1 MAGYVLIL
9 AILVLGGVIATV
21 GDRLG
26 SRVGKARLSI
36 FNLRPRNTAT
46 LITILTGSVI
56 SSATVAILLATN
68 SQLRD
73 GLFRLGEIR
82 RELDLTQGQKRQ
94 VEAELDLA
102 RRQKQIAQG
111 ELNAINRSLQEALTR
126 QAETETQL
134 QQAEAE
140 LSSLQAEFKRVQD
153 QEAELNDRVQQLAQE
168 QDVLVGEK
176 NKLTEERNQLAAE
189 LRKIT
194 AETKT
199 LRGQVQASQQILQ
212 DLTQQQERLKQEIQ
226 ALETTRD
233 VLTKSIGTLRQGGV
247 RITKDQVLAAVVIP
261 ANLSVTEQ
269 RQSILQL
276 LQLADQSARQELDF
290 PDNTPVILSVTPTD
304 IDRII
309 ARLQVEQEKNRQL
322 PPPQRS
328 DSFIV
333 RIRSAGNY
341 LRKETNI
348 AISADID
355 HNRLIFA
362 QGATIVSLPFN
373 PSMTDAEL
381 EEQFNK
387 LFRLVRFRVVQ
398 EGVIPNPETGEI
410 GRFGGSLLESSTNL
424 VQLVKEVKQR
434 QQPVE
439 IRAIAKTNIFRA
451 SSLSRQLAPI
461 ELVIVEDGKEV
472 ARFG

>member
-21 GDRLG
+21 GDRIG
-26 SRVGKARLSI
+26 SKVGKARLSV

-46 LITILTGSVI
+46 LVTIVTGSVI

-82 RELDLTQGQKRQ
+82 KELDVTQAQKQ
-94 VEAELDLA
+94 AAEAELALA
-102 RRQKQIAQG
+102 RQQKQVAQT

-126 QAETETQL
+126 QAETEAHL
-134 QQAEAE
+134 QQAEAD
-140 LSSLQAEFKRVQD
+140 LASLQGEFRQVQE
-153 QEAELNDRVQQLAQE
+153 QEAQLNDRVQQLAQE
-168 QDVLVGEK
+168 RDR
-176 NKLTEERNQLAAE
+176 LTAERDRLAQE
-189 LRKIT
+189 LQKIT

-199 LRGQVQASQQILQ
+199 LRTQVQVSQQTLK

-226 ALETTRD
+226 ALETTKD
-233 VLTKSIGTLRQGGV
+233 ILTQSIGTLRQGGV

-261 ANLSVTEQ
+261 ANLSANAQ

-276 LQLADQSARQELDF
+276 LQLADQSARRELDF
-290 PDNTPVILSVTPTD
+290 PDNTPIILNVTAAD

-309 ARLQVEQEKNRQL
+309 ARLQVEKDKNRQL
-322 PPPQRS
+322 PPSQRS

-341 LRKETNI
+341 LRKERNI
-348 AISADID
+348 AINADID

-362 QGATIVSLPFN
+362 QGTTIVSLPFN
-373 PSMTDAEL
+373 PTMTDAEL

-387 LFRLVRFRVVQ
+387 LFSLVRFRVVQ

-410 GRFGGSLLESSTNL
+410 GRFGGSLLESSANL